1 MEGAQSLGQKC
12 SKLELYLCVT
22 KGNVAVWGTPPA
34 FEAIT
39 ISTCILWYSRIDSLS
54 CHRSW
59 ETVEGDVS
67 SQIWEDIRGLVQASG
82 QRVAF

>member
-1 MEGAQSLGQKC
+1 MKFIC
-12 SKLELYLCVT
+12 ELVDPLCIT
-22 KGNVAVWGTPPA
+22 KGNVAVRGTSPA
-34 FEAIT
+34 FEVTT
-39 ISTCILWYSRIDSLS
+39 ISTRILRSSTEQGGIDLLS

-67 SQIWEDIRGLVQASG
+67 SQIWEDVWGLVQASG